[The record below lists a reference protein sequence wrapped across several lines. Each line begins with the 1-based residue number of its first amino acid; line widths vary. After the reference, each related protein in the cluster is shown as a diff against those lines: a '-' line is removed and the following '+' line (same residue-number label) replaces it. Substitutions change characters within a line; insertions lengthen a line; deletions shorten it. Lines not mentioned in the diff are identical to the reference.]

1 MQHHD
6 FIQSEGHNGRPTVQ
20 HVPSVETTPLLGQV
34 ESHTLTVRSLYYK
47 ELKDLVFNSCT
58 VTGGYLLQQSLQISS
73 IFIVGRLGP
82 LELSVAAFSYMI
94 ASTTGWLLAIG
105 GTTAIDSLG
114 SASIGRGDHVGEIG
128 VLLQKYLISVT
139 MMFIPVALLWTYSAA
154 ILLGFHVQPDIAY
167 DIRAPGSFILLITA
181 IINVPLNYLLV
192 HVFKWGLIGGAIATG
207 SMYWLSALLT
217 VAYIYFVDGSAGW
230 QGWSRASLQDL
241 GQFSRTVFFGIV
253 SIGAEWWAF
262 ETISI
267 AAGTMGNIEAAVQSV
282 IMTTD
287 TVMALF
293 PFGLGIA
300 TTNRVATLLGAGQL
314 QRAKTV
320 SRIAS
325 ALAAL
330 NGCIVT
336 IILLVFPT
344 QITKFYTVDPDV
356 LKVARVVFPW
366 AAAFQVSDGLQ
377 CVNGGTLRALDRA
390 GFAALI
396 NLVSYYAL
404 ALPLCLTLAFIAD
417 LGLSGLWAGLALA
430 LTLCGGVEFLIVNVM
445 DWKRLGFGEVKTEV
459 DDD

>member
-1 MQHHD
+1 
-6 FIQSEGHNGRPTVQ
+6 
-20 HVPSVETTPLLGQV
+20 
-34 ESHTLTVRSLYYK
+34 
-47 ELKDLVFNSCT
+47 
-58 VTGGYLLQQSLQISS
+58 
-73 IFIVGRLGP
+73 
-82 LELSVAAFSYMI
+82 
-94 ASTTGWLLAIG
+94 
-105 GTTAIDSLG
+105 
-114 SASIGRGDHVGEIG
+114 
-128 VLLQKYLISVT
+128 

-154 ILLGFHVQPDIAY
+154 ILLGFHVEPDIAY
-167 DIRAPGSFILLITA
+167 GTQTFLRTLLPFALGYILFEALKKFLQCQSMKHLSRVFIFVCLTDYNITGIRAPGSIILLITA

-192 HVFKWGLIGGAIATG
+192 HVFKWGIIGGAIATG
-207 SMYWLSALLT
+207 SMYWLSALLA
-217 VAYIYFVDGSAGW
+217 VAYICFVDGSAGW

-241 GQFSRTVFFGIV
+241 GQFSRTVLFGIL

-336 IILLVFPT
+336 IILLVFPS
-344 QITKFYTVDPDV
+344 QITKFYTVGPPFHGLTKCQN
-356 LKVARVVFPW
+356 LK
-366 AAAFQVSDGLQ
+366 S
-377 CVNGGTLRALDRA
+377 
-390 GFAALI
+390 
-396 NLVSYYAL
+396 
-404 ALPLCLTLAFIAD
+404 
-417 LGLSGLWAGLALA
+417 
-430 LTLCGGVEFLIVNVM
+430 
-445 DWKRLGFGEVKTEV
+445 
-459 DDD
+459 